1 MGWGGVL
8 GRVLTLRELL
18 SPIEKIGTNQEIVKM
33 RRITCVWVQNTP
45 SSDPAPTQ
53 SVYLHSLILFLPK
66 GNTGYSFFLQTLKN
80 QFCNFPHFLL
90 PIHLVQETRQTGD
103 GVVIVN
109 FMYQL
114 DQAADFWSFHYLSV
128 SERVFLAEI
137 NVWILR
143 LQSQESRFPPPVWV
157 GLIQAAEDRNR
168 IERLSDGNSSCFD
181 ALSWDVSLFL
191 TSHLN
196 WNIGSSWVS
205 SLPAF
210 RLKL

>member
-18 SPIEKIGTNQEIVKM
+18 SPIEKIRTNQEIVKM

-137 NVWILR
+137 NV
-143 LQSQESRFPPPVWV
+143 
-157 GLIQAAEDRNR
+157 
-168 IERLSDGNSSCFD
+168 
-181 ALSWDVSLFL
+181 
-191 TSHLN
+191 
-196 WNIGSSWVS
+196 
-205 SLPAF
+205 
-210 RLKL
+210 